1 MKKNI
6 WLEGMMGLVV
16 GDALGNPVQFMER
29 EEIRNRKRGP
39 VVGMEAGGAFRT
51 PIGTWTDD
59 SSMAIATLVSIIESE
74 TLDADDVMHRF
85 EKWLGK
91 GEYTPFGYAF
101 DVGLTCASAIKN
113 YAYSKDVNT
122 CGITGEHANGNGALM
137 RIMPACLYL
146 YEKKAAGEID
156 IKCVVD
162 KIHQISGLTHNHLR
176 SKMCCVMYY
185 FMIESIIDGYKDESR
200 MTLKELMQR
209 GIDKAVKF
217 YGDDISNLD
226 ELSYL
231 KRMFY
236 LDEFAKTNEDE
247 ILSSGYVLHSI
258 EAAVWC
264 LINTAS
270 LEECLLKVVNLG
282 KDTDSI
288 AAIAGGLATLYYGY
302 DAIPKN
308 WLDVIQRREWIIQ
321 LVEKAENMTYK

>member
-1 MKKNI
+1 MKNI

-16 GDALGNPVQFMER
+16 GDALGNPVQFMGR
-29 EEIRNRKRGP
+29 EEIRGRERGP

-59 SSMAIATLVSIIESE
+59 SSMAIATLVSIIENG
-74 TLDADDVMHRF
+74 TLDADDVMERF
-85 EKWLGK
+85 EKWLGY
-91 GEYTPFGYAF
+91 GEYTPFGYSF
-101 DVGLTCASAIKN
+101 DVGVTCASAIKN
-113 YAYSKDVNT
+113 YMYSKDINT

-137 RIMPACLYL
+137 RIMPVCLYL
-146 YEKKAAGEID
+146 YEKKSAGEID
-156 IKCVVD
+156 IKDVVN

-185 FMIESIIDGYKDESR
+185 FMVESILDGYREDGKVE
-200 MTLKELMQR
+200 LKELMQR

-231 KRMFY
+231 DRMFY
-236 LDEFAKTNEDE
+236 LAEFTVVPESE
-247 ILSSGYVLHSI
+247 ILSTGYVLHSI

-264 LINTAS
+264 LINTKTF
-270 LEECLLKVVNLG
+270 EECLLKVVNLG

-288 AAIAGGLATLYYGY
+288 AAIAGGLAAIYYGY
-302 DAIPKN
+302 DAIPTD
-308 WLDVIQRREWIIQ
+308 WLDVIQRRDWIIQ
-321 LVEKAENMTYK
+321 LITKVEV